1 MAVPLLVVGGF
12 LGAGK
17 TTLVER
23 AARSL
28 SAEGRRVGIITNDQ
42 AADLVDT
49 GLLASR
55 GFAVGEVSGSCF
67 CCDFPALLAQAE
79 TLAKSFGADI
89 LLAEPVGS
97 CTDLSATIFQ
107 PLKDRHA
114 SEFRLGR
121 LSVLVDPQRLT
132 ALRSGRPAEGLHPSA
147 AYILRKQLEE
157 ADLIVVTKMDTLS
170 PAEQKALSTSFEAEF
185 PGQEIRFLS
194 ALDGTGVAEWLRA
207 VQVDGT
213 IGSRILDVNYDTYA
227 EGEAVL
233 GWLNAR
239 IDLTSTGAPVDW
251 RAFTA
256 SLVQQ
261 LQNAFAQRGLPVGHV
276 KLLLTARDAHL
287 FASLTRTAGSVSY
300 QGDAG
305 PSQEAA
311 LVLNARVE
319 TAPESLEALVR
330 DALSAAAADR
340 VRASVRTLRSLRPGR
355 PVPTFRYSE
364 AVGS

>member
-23 AARSL
+23 AARHL
-28 SAEGRRVGIITNDQ
+28 SAEGRRVGIVTNDQ

-55 GFAVGEVSGSCF
+55 GFAVGEVSGRCF
-67 CCDFPALLAQAE
+67 CCDFPTLLAQAE
-79 TLAKSFGADI
+79 TLAKGFGADI

-114 SEFRLGR
+114 SAFRLGR
-121 LSVLVDPQRLT
+121 LSVLVDPHRLA
-132 ALRSGRPAEGLHPSA
+132 ALGSGRPAEGLHPSA

-170 PAEQKALSTSFEAEF
+170 PAEQKALSASLEAEF

-194 ALDGTGVAEWLRA
+194 ALDGQGVAEWLHA
-207 VQVDGT
+207 ALGEGT
-213 IGSRILDVNYDTYA
+213 VGSRILDVDYDTYA

-239 IDLTSTGAPVDW
+239 IDLASAGAPVDW

-256 SLVQQ
+256 SLMQQ
-261 LQNAFAQRGLPVGHV
+261 LQNTFAQRGLPVGHV
-276 KLLLTARDAHL
+276 KVLLSARDAHL
-287 FASLTRTAGSVSY
+287 FASLTRTAGSLSY
-300 QGDAG
+300 QGDVG
-305 PSQEAA
+305 SSQEAA
-311 LVLNARVE
+311 LILNARVE

-330 DALSAAAADR
+330 DALSAAATDR